1 MRLGYS
7 VISIMACG
15 ILGWGAEPLMLSKA
29 YDLALQ
35 NEPHLRSLAFKTQ
48 ATKEYIEQNKARLYP
63 QVQSS
68 VSWGRYEYDAAYL
81 TKGAVKE
88 DYSSYSISAS
98 QPLYHRELWRG
109 VDESEARSAAA
120 NYQYQAEEQKLG
132 LEVAKAYFN
141 LLRTQRNVE
150 LFNSK
155 KEFYQTKYKQLEE
168 MLKLGLTNR
177 MDVLEAKVASD
188 KALSEWLAEQK
199 RAKVAMLRLEHM
211 IKEPVGELP
220 SFDFT
225 MIDGDKLF
233 QERTRWENKL
243 ENNPNLKSSIASQE
257 MAMHQVAIR
266 ESEHYPKVDLSLT
279 RKETYTQD
287 EVAHKYDNQAIIQM
301 SIPIYQGGY
310 AQSRVREGRILLDS
324 AQQDVVYN
332 QLESK
337 LRFEELWAEQRLNIE
352 TLLALKESEKS
363 AELYLRSVEEGHKA
377 GLKSLVDIL
386 EGKAKLYEIKR
397 DAIDAGYG
405 LVNNYLSLLDVCGEL
420 NSENIALL
428 EKMAITQREK

>member
-1 MRLGYS
+1 MKIGYS
-7 VISIMACG
+7 VVSIIACG
-15 ILGWGAEPLMLSKA
+15 VLGWGAEPLMLSKA

-35 NEPHLRSLAFKTQ
+35 NEPHLRSLTLKTQ

-63 QVQSS
+63 QVQGS
-68 VSWGRYEYDAAYL
+68 VSWGRYEYDATYL
-81 TKGAVKE
+81 TKGPVKE

-98 QPLYHRELWRG
+98 QPLYNRQLWWG
-109 VDESEARSAAA
+109 VDESKARSEAAR
-120 NYQYQAEEQKLG
+120 YQLQAEAQALG
-132 LEVAKAYFN
+132 LDVAKAYFN

-155 KEFYQTKYKQLEE
+155 KEFYQTKYKQLDE

-177 MDVLEAKVASD
+177 MDVLEAKVSSD
-188 KALSEWLAEQK
+188 KALYEWLAEQK
-199 RAKVAMLRLEHM
+199 RSKVAMLRLEHL
-211 IKEPVGELP
+211 IKEPVGELA

-225 MIDGDKLF
+225 AIDADKLF
-233 QERTRWENKL
+233 QERSVWENKL
-243 ENNPNLKSSIASQE
+243 ENNPNIKASMASQE
-257 MAMHQVAIR
+257 MAIHQVTIR

-279 RKETYTQD
+279 RKETYTED
-287 EVAHKYDNQAIIQM
+287 TIAHKYDNQAIVQM

-310 AQSRVREGRILLDS
+310 TQSRLREGRMLLD
-324 AQQDVVYN
+324 AAKEEVVYS
-332 QLESK
+332 QLGSK
-337 LRFEELWAEQRLNIE
+337 LRFEELWAEQRLNLE

-397 DAIDAGYG
+397 DAIDAGYE

-420 NSENIALL
+420 NSDNIMLL
-428 EKMAITQREK
+428 EKMSIR